1 MPEADKVIIFAERV
15 LPSTQTFI
23 PAQVNLLHNFTPTYA
38 GLLPAEKNFDL
49 GRKPILLRPD
59 RSRVSRVVRE
69 VYRWTGVGHDYHPRL
84 QELEADL
91 IHAHFAEGGPAALF
105 LSKRFNLPLIL
116 HLWGGAEL
124 MTDANLR
131 SKWYEWPFLAHRRSL
146 WKRAS
151 AFLCCSAYVRDRAA
165 KAGFPQDKL
174 LVHYAG
180 LDCKAFTPKLTLA
193 EKDPELVLFVGRLV
207 EYKGC
212 DYLLRAMQIVQRQRP
227 AAHLVVIGDGTAR
240 GDLEQLAKSL
250 RIKCQFLG
258 EMKSPGLRTWLEKAR
273 VFCGPSVTMADGQS
287 EAFGV
292 VFLEA
297 QSMGV
302 PVVSFRH
309 GGIPETMSEGVTG
322 LLAGERDVQ
331 GLASHLLRYLGD
343 EPFWRNSRLQGMQ
356 WVRANFDNGVQVAK
370 LEDIYRRTISGFQAQ
385 AFEQLIKS
393 A

>member
-1 MPEADKVIIFAERV
+1 MPDVDKVIIFAERV

-23 PAQVNLLHNFTPTYA
+23 VSQVNLLHNFAPTYA

-69 VYRWTGVGHDYHPRL
+69 VYRWTGVGAGYHPHL
-84 QELEADL
+84 KDLDANL

-131 SKWYEWPFLAHRRSL
+131 SKWYEWPFLAHRHSL

-151 AFLCCSAYVRDRAA
+151 AFLCCSAYVRECAQR
-165 KAGFPQDKL
+165 AGFPKDKL
-174 LVHYAG
+174 LVHYTG
-180 LDCKAFTPKLTLA
+180 LDCNAFTPKLPVT
-193 EKDPELVLFVGRLV
+193 EKNPELVLFVGRLIA
-207 EYKGC
+207 YKGC
-212 DYLLRAMQIVQRQRP
+212 DYLLRAMQLVQRQRP
-227 AAHLVVIGDGTAR
+227 GARLVVIGDGTAR

-250 RIKCQFLG
+250 EIKCDFLG
-258 EMKSPGLRTWLEKAR
+258 EMKSPEIRRWLEKAR
-273 VFCGPSVTMADGQS
+273 VFCGPSVTLPDGQS

-309 GGIPETMSEGVTG
+309 GGIPETMREGVTG
-322 LLAGERDVQ
+322 LLADERDVE
-331 GLASHLLRYLGD
+331 GLADHLLRYLSD
-343 EPFWRNSRLQGMQ
+343 DRFWNDSRQQGMQ
-356 WVRANFDNGVQVAK
+356 WVRANFDNAVQVAK
-370 LEDIYRRTISGFQAQ
+370 LEDTYRRTISAFRSEE
-385 AFEQLIKS
+385 FEQLIKS